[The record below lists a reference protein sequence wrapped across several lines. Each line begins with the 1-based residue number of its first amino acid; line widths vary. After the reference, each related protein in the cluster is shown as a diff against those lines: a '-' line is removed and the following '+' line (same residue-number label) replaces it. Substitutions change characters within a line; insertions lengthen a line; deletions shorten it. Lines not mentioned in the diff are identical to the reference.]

1 MKDINILES
10 ETASGLKYWS
20 KDMED
25 NGKIIMNTRQIVSA
39 VSAQLRLEYGS
50 KGFKKQE
57 FIVLV

>member
-1 MKDINILES
+1 MAS
-10 ETASGLKYWS
+10 ELKYCS

-39 VSAQLRLEYGS
+39 VSAQLQLEYGS